1 MITPITTYYAGV
13 IYEPEALTYF
23 NKLGTPIA
31 DAAKVQINDLI
42 VTMKRLNIWN
52 NCTQGW
58 LFLPEHSGVPA
69 GATAGTFYD
78 LKGEV
83 NLNMSGFAEAGQT
96 QTTKGPHIFVDATR
110 TKYAVLSGTYPVA
123 GVFGDTNY
131 GNGEPL
137 GCVAGIYI
145 DEPESW
151 SSEGLA
157 INSIAPGFH
166 IGVQEQTYPDG
177 ASNGHIFQLTTGG
190 SGNSIAPTFQFYSR
204 QFQAQ
209 FPSTR
214 GVRTGFISNQ
224 GVIHEQPIFFA
235 SDPTATFTFWSLN
248 ADNTL
253 GGNTSHGNV
262 LSAYIYMA
270 FSTLSPAFSATVPRT
285 RTFNRGN
292 QPAGV
297 TECGNYT
304 TQRSVY
310 NPTTDTPFQG
320 FGLNNTVPATITS
333 PNLIILANR
342 NAGTAVNTNGGNP
355 MFLFFFSKKTN
366 FGFRGTNNLVEFNM
380 QLRKLCGSRMLPMIS
395 PLDRGRMRLSRNLT
409 DTQIP
414 PPLIYVGLS
423 GTNGSD
429 MLTLYGNNPVSA
441 QAGSL
446 SAFNI
451 ELWCENDDY
460 GLFPS
465 TATNMTS
472 ASYNGFLNYMQY
484 RLHDGFSLANTSMVF
499 PLCAFVP
506 GAGQT
511 VTRSIGGYLTKTYRK
526 LCTATVA
533 PTAACIIRNH
543 STAYSY
549 LSDFEVLVTDFSFSY
564 VP

>member
-1 MITPITTYYAGV
+1 MIIPITTQYTGTR
-13 IYEPEALTYF
+13 YENEATAYF

-42 VTMKRLNIWN
+42 VTMKRLNIWD

-58 LFLPEHSGVPA
+58 LFLPEHSGVPV
-69 GATAGTFYD
+69 GATTGRFYD
-78 LKGEV
+78 LKGTV
-83 NLNMSGFAEAGQT
+83 DLNMAGFAESGQT
-96 QTTKGPHIFVDATR
+96 QTTKGPHIFVNATR
-110 TKYAVLSGTYPVA
+110 TQYSVLSGTYPVA

-137 GCVAGIYI
+137 GCVTGIYI
-145 DEPESW
+145 DEPEFW
-151 SSEGLA
+151 STEGLS
-157 INSIAPGFH
+157 INSINPGFN
-166 IGVQEQTYPDG
+166 ICTQETKYPN
-177 ASNGHIFQLTTGG
+177 ANSNGIIYQLSTGG
-190 SGNSIAPTFQFYSR
+190 SGNSIAPTFQFISR

-214 GVRTGFISNQ
+214 GIRTGFIANQ
-224 GVIHEQPIFFA
+224 GVIYEQPIFFA
-235 SDPTATFTFWSLN
+235 TDPTATFTVFQLN

-253 GGNTSHGNV
+253 GANTSHGNV
-262 LSAYIYMA
+262 LSAYIYVA
-270 FSTLSPAFSATVPRT
+270 FSNLSPAFSATVPRP

-292 QPAGV
+292 TANGT
-297 TECGNYT
+297 TESGWYS

-310 NPTTDTPFQG
+310 TPNTDTPFQG
-320 FGLNNTVPATITS
+320 FGLNTSVPGTITS
-333 PNLIILANR
+333 PNLIICADR
-342 NAGTAVNTNGGNP
+342 PTGGVVGTNGGNP

-366 FGFRGTNNLVEFNM
+366 FGFRGTTNLIEFNM

-441 QAGSL
+441 RAGSL

-460 GLFPS
+460 SLFPS
-465 TATNMTS
+465 TVTNMTS
-472 ASYNGFLNYMQY
+472 ATYNSFLNYIQY
-484 RLHDGFSLANTSMVF
+484 RLHNGFSLANTSMVF
-499 PLCAFVP
+499 PLCAFTL

-549 LSDFEVLVTDFSFSY
+549 LSNFEVLAADFSFNY

>member
-1 MITPITTYYAGV
+1 MITPVTTYYTGIV
-13 IYEPEALTYF
+13 YEPEALVYF
-23 NKLGTPIA
+23 NNLANPIS

-42 VTMKRLNIWN
+42 VTMKRLNIWD

-58 LFLPEHSGVPA
+58 LFLPEHSGVPV

-78 LKGEV
+78 LKGTV
-83 NLNMSGFAEAGQT
+83 NLNMAGFAESGQT
-96 QTTKGPHIFVDATR
+96 QTTKGPHIFINAAR
-110 TKYAVLSGTYPVA
+110 TQRAVLSGTYPVA
-123 GVFGDTNY
+123 GVFGDTNF

-137 GCVAGIYI
+137 GCVAGVYI
-145 DEPESW
+145 DEPEFW
-151 SSEGLA
+151 IAEGNA
-157 INSIAPGFH
+157 VNYIDPGF
-166 IGVQEQTYPDG
+166 GVGTQEQKYPDSS
-177 ASNGHIFQLTTGG
+177 SNGLIYEFTTGG

-214 GVRTGFISNQ
+214 GVRTGFIASQ
-224 GVIHEQPIFFA
+224 GVLYDQPIFFA
-235 SDPTATFTFWSLN
+235 SDPTATFTGWYLN

-262 LSAYIYMA
+262 LSAYIYIA
-270 FSTLSPAFSATVPRT
+270 YSTISTAYSATIPRPRT
-285 RTFNRGN
+285 FSRGN
-292 QPAGV
+292 TPTCT
-297 TECGNYT
+297 TESGWNS
-304 TQRSVY
+304 TQRPIY
-310 NPTTDTPFQG
+310 DPNNTPFQG
-320 FGLNNTVPATITS
+320 FALNATVAGTVTS

-342 NAGTAVNTNGGNP
+342 YAGTAVGTNGGNP

-380 QLRKLCGSRMLPMIS
+380 QLRKLCGNRILPMIS

-423 GTNGSD
+423 GINGSD
-429 MLTLYGNNPVSA
+429 MLTLYSNNPVSA
-441 QAGSL
+441 RAGSL

-451 ELWCENDDY
+451 ELWCENNDY
-460 GLFPS
+460 NLFPS

-472 ASYNGFLNYMQY
+472 AIYNNFLNYIQY
-484 RLHDGFSLANTSMVF
+484 RLHNGVSLDNTSMVF
-499 PLCAFVP
+499 PLCAFTV

-511 VTRSIGGYLTKTYRK
+511 VTRSIAGYLTKTYRK

-533 PTAACIIRNH
+533 PTAACIVRNY

-549 LSDFEVLVTDFSFSY
+549 LSDFQVLVADFSMSY

>member
-1 MITPITTYYAGV
+1 MIIPITTQYTGLR
-13 IYEPEALTYF
+13 YEDEATAYF
-23 NKLGTPIA
+23 NKLGTSLT
-31 DAAKVQINDLI
+31 DAAKIQINELI

-69 GATAGTFYD
+69 GATTGTFYD
-78 LKGEV
+78 LKSTV
-83 NLNMSGFAEAGQT
+83 NLNMAGFAESGQT
-96 QTTKGPHIFVDATR
+96 QTTKGPHIFINATR
-110 TKYAVLSGTYPVA
+110 TQRAVLSGTYPVA
-123 GVFGDTNY
+123 GVFGDTNF

-137 GCVAGIYI
+137 GCVAGVYI
-145 DEPESW
+145 DEPELW
-151 SSEGLA
+151 TLDYRA
-157 INSIAPGFH
+157 VNSIDPGFAV
-166 IGVQEQTYPDG
+166 GTQEQKYPDSS
-177 ASNGHIFQLTTGG
+177 SNGLIYEFTTGG

-214 GVRTGFISNQ
+214 GVRTGFIASQN
-224 GVIHEQPIFFA
+224 VLYDQPIFFA
-235 SDPTATFTFWSLN
+235 SDPTATFTGWYLN

-253 GGNTSHGNV
+253 GANTSHGNV
-262 LSAYIYMA
+262 LSTYQYIA
-270 FSTLSPAFSATVPRT
+270 FSTLSTAYSATIPRPRT
-285 RTFNRGN
+285 FSRGN
-292 QPAGV
+292 TYGGL
-297 TECGNYT
+297 ESGWNSS
-304 TQRSVY
+304 QRPIY
-310 NPTTDTPFQG
+310 DPNNTPFQG
-320 FGLNNTVPATITS
+320 FALNATVAGTVTS

-342 NAGTAVNTNGGNP
+342 YAGTAVGTNGGNP

-366 FGFRGTNNLVEFNM
+366 FGFRSTNNLVEFNM
-380 QLRKLCGSRMLPMIS
+380 QLRKLCGNRMLPMIS

-429 MLTLYGNNPVSA
+429 MLTLYSNNPVSA

-460 GLFPS
+460 NLFPS
-465 TATNMTS
+465 TVTNMTS
-472 ASYNGFLNYMQY
+472 ATYNSFLNYMQY
-484 RLHDGFSLANTSMVF
+484 RLHNGFSLDNTSMVF

-511 VTRSIGGYLTKTYRK
+511 VTRSIAGYLTKTYRK

-533 PTAACIIRNH
+533 PTAACIIRNY

-549 LSDFEVLVTDFSFSY
+549 LSDFQVLVTDFSFSY